1 MATAL
6 PVGPGRLWGGCLLR
20 RRRRPCTVAVDGG
33 ATALRSYV
41 PPLHVSDEVVK
52 AVGRHRKL
60 AVGKALRCRVSAVE
74 SGRGGGRGRATL
86 NAKKSLVAAGGAPL
100 TSYAQAADALA
111 AARAASRS
119 AAASAAAAATDA
131 ASRATFFGHV
141 MAMAT
146 SLPGRG
152 APPVRP
158 PPPAGGLKSARPP
171 RPRPPTA
178 SRSL

>member
-52 AVGRHRKL
+52 AVGLHRKL

-86 NAKKSLVAAGGAPL
+86 NAKKSLVAARAPL

-141 MAMAT
+141 MAMTT
-146 SLPGRG
+146 SPPGRG

-158 PPPAGGLKSARPP
+158 PPPAGGVKSARRP

-178 SRSL
+178 GRSL